1 MQVLVKV
8 PGTGRQTVP
17 DLNITLD
24 SIGIKPWGYPV
35 NNREFKKR
43 KVKAST
49 VARLYVN
56 GYGFALLFSLIHN
69 SYNGASGKNGT

>member
-1 MQVLVKV
+1 MQVPAEV
-8 PGTGRQTVP
+8 PGTGRDTVP
-17 DLNITLD
+17 DLNVTLD

-35 NNREFKKR
+35 NNREFKKI

-56 GYGFALLFSLIHN
+56 GYGFALLCSLIHN
-69 SYNGASGKNGT
+69 SYSSRSGKSGT